1 MIIYAVYV
9 ITEAG
14 ALMFSD
20 SFQNQK
26 NMKDLDLV
34 SGLLTALRMF
44 ANEVTDA
51 DVKAFQVE
59 GLTYHFQSFDI
70 FYVVLVT
77 SSLEGPQKYLHELG
91 LRFMKK
97 FGEIFL
103 TSKDIALDYSCFN
116 SFQGDVREVLG
127 SIVDVTSSIKPTKKL
142 TTAEIFNL
150 PIETQKVA
158 LAILEIEQGTL
169 EDISKE
175 VKLDDS
181 NTKNLLENLI
191 TIGFI
196 GQKTSNNKTVY
207 FCTF

>member
-14 ALMFSD
+14 SLMFSE

-77 SSLEGPQKYLHELG
+77 SSLEGPQK
-91 LRFMKK
+91 
-97 FGEIFL
+97 
-103 TSKDIALDYSCFN
+103 
-116 SFQGDVREVLG
+116 
-127 SIVDVTSSIKPTKKL
+127 
-142 TTAEIFNL
+142 
-150 PIETQKVA
+150 
-158 LAILEIEQGTL
+158 
-169 EDISKE
+169 
-175 VKLDDS
+175 
-181 NTKNLLENLI
+181 
-191 TIGFI
+191 
-196 GQKTSNNKTVY
+196 
-207 FCTF
+207 